1 MADISNLTNYL
12 TDVADAIR
20 EKKGTDVQIPAANF
34 DTEILSI
41 STGLNTWD
49 ATATANDII
58 SGKTAYVKGQKITG
72 AIAEETENIGTN
84 IMNHTLSKFSNIEVF
99 GINSDN
105 IVLYNDTQN
114 RLTIGRI
121 ADDYTGVSVINTLTI
136 TGTTIACISNFYQVS
151 AETEIAAVLY
161 NTPDENLKLATL
173 SKIGES
179 YTFTEVSDIEKIIV
193 GSTQFNNCNGLGVY
207 CDVDNIYLCI
217 TYPIYNDRQFIPSM
231 YKITISDSLENKIS
245 YELLAVSSDRIYYAN
260 SNNSTLPVNIQMV
273 KNNSRISMGF
283 WSSEFHYISGGYTI
297 GGTFVADLVSF
308 ADYFYFA
315 HGNNLELCTIT
326 QIDDVWTLS
335 MGSKQIPIS
344 ISKNP
349 NYYYMYKCNNFY
361 IVIAYVSG
369 DACYLYF
376 VDNNTLDLLKT
387 EVVEPVLLK
396 RYPIILSDNVIL
408 RNDNVNLILY
418 NYDTSATRRL
428 SLNDG
433 EYTYYNTYDSD
444 VLTNNILIDK
454 IAYNADG
461 KVIGTMPNN
470 GELTYNSS
478 TEVQTIP
485 EGYTSGG
492 TIAAAPLSDT
502 DYEECL
508 DLSEQILGENVSL

>member
-20 EKKGTDVQIPAANF
+20 EKKGTDAQIPAANF

-49 ATATANDII
+49 ATATVNDII

-121 ADDYTGVSVINTLTI
+121 ADDYTGVSVINTLTV

-179 YTFTEVSDIEKIIV
+179 YTFTEVSDIEKIV
-193 GSTQFNNCNGLGVY
+193 LGANHFDNCNGLGIY
-207 CDVDNIYLCI
+207 CDIDAIYICA
-217 TYPIYNDRQFIPSM
+217 TYPRTNTYEFMAGI
-231 YKITISDSLENKIS
+231 YKIVISDSLENKIS
-245 YELLAVSSDRIYYAN
+245 YELLTHSSN
-260 SNNSTLPVNIQMV
+260 SASWKSFDSTKYINIQMV
-273 KNNSRISMGF
+273 KNNSNISIGF
-283 WSSEFHYISGGYTI
+283 WTSDIAGTFSVYTI
-297 GGTFVADLVSF
+297 GGTFKLQRHGFYS
-308 ADYFYFA
+308 YFYFV
-315 HGNNLELCTIT
+315 HDTGLEICNIDRV
-326 QIDDVWTLS
+326 DDVWTLS

-344 ISKNP
+344 ISKHP
-349 NYYYMYKCNNFY
+349 NDYYMYKCNNFY

-387 EVVEPVLLK
+387 EVVEPVFFS

-461 KVIGTMPNN
+461 KVVGTMPNN

-502 DYEECL
+502 EYEECL
-508 DLSEQILGENVSL
+508 DLSEQILGENASL